1 MGHDWHSS
9 NSDLLSTLDNL
20 ERIPAFVSIYHC
32 LVLDLLTFKKR
43 NNCVPRLCSGSGL
56 EGVNQSDSEGTS
68 PLHWTVKMGHLLA
81 TRALLNAPTIDVNAT
96 NEDGKTALMFAAEKG
111 RVAILKELLL
121 TAPGLHLDMVT
132 LAGKTAE
139 DLARGNNQREVL
151 LILMG
156 SRESLEVQT
165 NFKMV
170 ETLERLS
177 VGEGRTVPC
186 CLLCTRPMVRHC
198 QLL

>member
-1 MGHDWHSS
+1 
-9 NSDLLSTLDNL
+9 
-20 ERIPAFVSIYHC
+20 
-32 LVLDLLTFKKR
+32 
-43 NNCVPRLCSGSGL
+43 
-56 EGVNQSDSEGTS
+56 
-68 PLHWTVKMGHLLA
+68 MGHLLA

-96 NEDGKTALMFAAEKG
+96 NEDGKTALMLAAEKG

-139 DLARGNNQREVL
+139 DLARGNNHREVL
-151 LILMG
+151 LIMMG